1 MGPYMAIDKRIGIIG
16 AGKIGEAIIAG
27 LLSDGR
33 ISRDMLSASDEK
45 EERRRLVSEKH
56 GIKCYSSNPELVRNS
71 DVIIIAV
78 RPNQVKGLLEEI
90 REAVTPNHL
99 IITIA
104 AGVPIAFVA
113 KNLRRRVPIIR
124 AMTNTAVLVREGMTA
139 IAGNDAVGEEGMRV
153 AEEIFGALGK
163 VVRVEEEHLNAV
175 TGLSGSG
182 PAYIYMVIEALT
194 EGGVKVGLPR
204 EISLLLAAQTAF
216 GAAKMVLETKEHP
229 AKLRDMV
236 TTPGGATIEGILQ
249 LEEGKIR
256 IALINAVLKATE
268 RSKQLLME

>member
-1 MGPYMAIDKRIGIIG
+1 MTIDKRIGIIG

-27 LLSDGR
+27 LLSAGR

-45 EERRRLVSEKH
+45 EERRRIVSEKY
-56 GIKCYSSNPELVRNS
+56 GVKCYSDNTELVRNS
-71 DVIIIAV
+71 DVVLIAV
-78 RPNQVKGLLEEI
+78 RPNQVKGLLDEI
-90 REAVTPNHL
+90 RDAVTPNHL

-104 AGVPIAFVA
+104 AGVPIAFIA

-139 IAGNDAVGEEGMRV
+139 ISGNEEVGEDGMRI

-204 EISLLLAAQTAF
+204 EISLLLAAQTTF

-268 RSKQLLME
+268 RSKQLLMG

>member
-1 MGPYMAIDKRIGIIG
+1 MAIDKRIGIIG
-16 AGKIGEAIIAG
+16 SGKIGEALVAG
-27 LLSDGR
+27 LLSDGK
-33 ISRDMLSASDEK
+33 IPKGMLSASDAK
-45 EERRRLVSEKH
+45 EERRRIISERY
-56 GIKCYSSNPELVRNS
+56 GIKCYSDNIELVRNS
-71 DVIIIAV
+71 DVVIIAV

-90 REAVTPNHL
+90 RDSISQSHL

-104 AGVPIAFVA
+104 AGVPMGFIA
-113 KNLRRRVPIIR
+113 KNLRKKVAIVRG
-124 AMTNTAVLVREGMTA
+124 MTNTAVLVREGMTA
-139 IAGNDAVGEEGMRV
+139 IAGNEEVDEEGMRM
-153 AEEIFGALGK
+153 AEEIFGSLGK

-204 EISLLLAAQTAF
+204 EVSLLLAAQTTF

-249 LEEGKIR
+249 LEEGSMR

-268 RSKQLLME
+268 RSKQLLMG